1 MDGNDHACLDDKTN
15 KRNSSRE
22 RFMWSNVCKK
32 TRLQSPKQEDKQPL
46 SKLFASGSKFGE
58 EKLTRRLSSDLTPGT
73 APLLQENVDQSNSQD
88 TAISATEKLATNS
101 SSFSSSLIPPS
112 PSRDPPPCRHEDAL
126 DEPPRR
132 QPSLNQSSTILT
144 TTLEKSLGCWTFNPR
159 KRKRFKAISDH
170 LTDLL

>member
-58 EKLTRRLSSDLTPGT
+58 EKLTRRLSSDLTPGI

-101 SSFSSSLIPPS
+101 SSSFSSSLIPPS
-112 PSRDPPPCRHEDAL
+112 PSRDPPRHEDAL